1 MALKRTLRKLP
12 ITISKKPVKL
22 KRVAKRDFVLHGGD
36 MNGLSDWL
44 SSTWTKLSDK
54 ADTAIDASVQKLINQ
69 NADKALSLAQTTIDK
84 YATQNPDAVAK
95 AQSNITALASDT
107 FRKFVAD
114 NKWYFIGGGVTLLAG
129 IGAIVYF
136 SRKK

>member
-1 MALKRTLRKLP
+1 MPKFRVVKKQPIIISRKP
-12 ITISKKPVKL
+12 SRFKITG
-22 KRVAKRDFVLHGGD
+22 KRDFVLHGGD

-44 SSTWTKLSDK
+44 SSTWSKLSDK
-54 ADTAIDASVQKLINQ
+54 ADATIDASVQKLIDQ
-69 NADKALSLAQTTIDK
+69 NADKALALAQTTIDK
-84 YATQNPDAVAK
+84 YATQNPEAVAK
-95 AQSNITALASDT
+95 AQSNTIALASDT
-107 FRKFVAD
+107 FRKFVAN

>member
-1 MALKRTLRKLP
+1 MTHLRLVKKQP
-12 ITISKKPVKL
+12 IIISNKPSKFKVTG
-22 KRVAKRDFVLHGGD
+22 KRDFVLHGGD

-44 SSTWTKLSDK
+44 SSTWDKVTDK
-54 ADTAIDASVQKLINQ
+54 ADTAIDASVQKLIDQ
-69 NADKALSLAQTTIDK
+69 NADKVLSLAQTTVDK
-84 YATQNPDAVAK
+84 YATQNPEAVAK
-95 AQSNITALASDT
+95 AQSNMTALASDT

>member
-1 MALKRTLRKLP
+1 MKP
-12 ITISKKPVKL
+12 IKKKPIQT
-22 KRVAKRDFVLHGGD
+22 RVRRINVKRDFTLHGGD

-44 SSTWTKLSDK
+44 SSTWSKLSDK
-54 ADTAIDASVQKLINQ
+54 ADATIDASVQKLIDQ

-84 YATQNPDAVAK
+84 YATQNPEAVAK
-95 AQSNITALASDT
+95 AQSNMTALASDT